1 MRSSLLYKDNDTPI
15 ESFVDVNEFKNE
27 LLYSMFPCSI
37 NSQYDYTFGRFDKD
51 LKPCQFIDTKDNEK
65 TIFKCCVFTIKN
77 LQSIYKIYFTR
88 KMNKSRHKIT
98 LNFYVRIKDTKTN
111 KDPKLIDEFYYQWL
125 LADIAYVMNYYSN
138 VIKAVES
145 LKGIFE
151 LINQNLQYNPFFAE
165 FSPINLYI
173 ANNDVNIEINKGYS
187 LKIRTNYNSMLEE
200 LSEIINVNPYF
211 DSTTRYAELPIFEMV

>member
-1 MRSSLLYKDNDTPI
+1 MRNSMLYKENDTPI
-15 ESFVDVNEFKNE
+15 ESFVDVNEFNND

-37 NSQYDYTFGRFDKD
+37 NSQYNCEFGRFDKD
-51 LKPCQFIDTKDNEK
+51 LKPCHILESNDNNNN
-65 TIFKCCVFTIKN
+65 ICICCVFTIKN

-88 KMNKSRHKIT
+88 KLNKSRHKIT

-125 LADIAYVMNYYSN
+125 LAGITYVMNYHSN
-138 VIKAVES
+138 VIKALES
-145 LKGIFE
+145 LKGIFM
-151 LINQNLQYNPFFAE
+151 LISHDLQYNPFFAE

-173 ANNDVNIEINKGYS
+173 ANNDVNIEINKGYT
-187 LKIRTNYNSMLEE
+187 LKIQANYNSMLEE